1 MAIEVL
7 LMSEVE
13 GLGKEGDVVRVKDGF
28 ARNFLFPKQL
38 AAPVTDA
45 TRRRLEKMRKDR
57 SDREASELHAARDL
71 AARLEKSSCTVPM
84 KTGSEGKLFGAV
96 TVAHIAEVLKKDG
109 FELDRHQI
117 ELVEPIREL
126 GVFSVP
132 VHLHPQVTASL
143 KVWVTGE

>member
-13 GLGKEGDVVRVKDGF
+13 GLGKEGDVIRVKDGF
-28 ARNFLFPKQL
+28 ARNYLFPKQL
-38 AAPVTDA
+38 AAPLTDA
-45 TRRRLEKMRKDR
+45 TRRRLEKLRKDR
-57 SDREASELHAARDL
+57 SDREAAVLGAARDL

-84 KTGSEGKLFGAV
+84 KTGNEGKLFGAV
-96 TVAHIAEVLKKDG
+96 TAVHIADVLKKDG
-109 FELDRHQI
+109 IALDRHQI
-117 ELVEPIREL
+117 ELAEPIREL

-132 VHLHPQVTASL
+132 VRLHPEVTANL